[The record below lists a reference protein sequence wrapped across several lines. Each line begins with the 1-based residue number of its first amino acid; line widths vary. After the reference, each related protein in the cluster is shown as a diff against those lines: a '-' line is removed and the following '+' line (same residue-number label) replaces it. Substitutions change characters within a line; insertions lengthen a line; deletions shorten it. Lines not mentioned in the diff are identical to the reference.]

1 MTARQI
7 IQEIEAL
14 APEEQLEVLVSIQ
27 ERLNGEPASRASVIR
42 YLDPEK
48 AESLTKEILKEHAEL
63 FQKLAR

>member
-1 MTARQI
+1 
-7 IQEIEAL
+7 
-14 APEEQLEVLVSIQ
+14 VLVSIQ